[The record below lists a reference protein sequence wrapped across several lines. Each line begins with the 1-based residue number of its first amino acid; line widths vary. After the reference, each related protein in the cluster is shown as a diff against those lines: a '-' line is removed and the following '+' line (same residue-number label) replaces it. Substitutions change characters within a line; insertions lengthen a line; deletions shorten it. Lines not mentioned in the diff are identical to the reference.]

1 MIVLEGVSKDFVMK
15 GRVVQALK
23 NVNMCIADGDFVVIV
38 GKSGSGKS
46 TLLHILGGLL
56 SADSGKYLVD
66 GVDVFSYSAKQLAM
80 FRANTI
86 GFVFQQFYLVPYL
99 SVYENIKLPL
109 VYGKHLEYESQ
120 IMSYLQVLQL
130 DLWKQHLPHQL
141 SGGQKQRVCIIR
153 ALMNR
158 PKLLLC
164 DEPTGALDHDSAKQI
179 MQLLKILNR
188 SGMTIVLVTHDLRY
202 KSLGNR
208 LFRVDNGMVCEC
220 KI

>member
-23 NVNMCIADGDFVVIV
+23 NVNMCIDDGDFVVIV

-109 VYGKHLEYESQ
+109 VYGKHVEYESQ

-164 DEPTGALDHDSAKQI
+164 DEPTGALDHQSAQQI